1 MLWKLSAS
9 SSKAWGTRQGL
20 KLYHEFQLLI
30 QSHQNKRI
38 AVNKYIPGQS
48 VMGLN
53 KLIKRCIQMLCFS
66 LQRNSWARLP
76 SGTSL
81 LKSTNG
87 VTPEMNL
94 PCYVFL
100 NRLGVI
106 WKAVNKP
113 FKFFK
118 AKRNK
123 SPRGRERGKKKKR
136 FILLSQNCKFPGVHL
151 LIWLQAMI
159 FWSGFWWCLTSFMAL
174 LNNLVMC

>member
-1 MLWKLSAS
+1 M
-9 SSKAWGTRQGL
+9 GL
-20 KLYHEFQLLI
+20 KE
-30 QSHQNKRI
+30 
-38 AVNKYIPGQS
+38 P
-48 VMGLN
+48 
-53 KLIKRCIQMLCFS
+53 IKCCIQMLCFS

-123 SPRGRERGKKKKR
+123 SPRGRERKEREEKGERKKIYSAFPELQVSRCSPFDLATGNDFLKWFLMVPDIIYGTPEQSCNVLNCTK
-136 FILLSQNCKFPGVHL
+136 LSE
-151 LIWLQAMI
+151 
-159 FWSGFWWCLTSFMAL
+159 
-174 LNNLVMC
+174 LVAS

>member
-1 MLWKLSAS
+1 M
-9 SSKAWGTRQGL
+9 GL
-20 KLYHEFQLLI
+20 KE
-30 QSHQNKRI
+30 
-38 AVNKYIPGQS
+38 P
-48 VMGLN
+48 
-53 KLIKRCIQMLCFS
+53 IKCCIQMLCFS

-76 SGTSL
+76 SGTTL

-123 SPRGRERGKKKKR
+123 SPRGREREKKEKKR
-136 FILLSQNCKFPGVHL
+136 GKEKKIYSAFPELQVSRCSPFDLATGNDFLKWFLMVPDIIYGTPEQSCNVLNYTKLSE
-151 LIWLQAMI
+151 
-159 FWSGFWWCLTSFMAL
+159 
-174 LNNLVMC
+174 LVAS

>member
-1 MLWKLSAS
+1 MLWKLSAWS
-9 SSKAWGTRQGL
+9 SEAWGRGRGL
-20 KLYHEFQLLI
+20 KLYREFRLLI
-30 QSHQNKRI
+30 QSYQNKRI
-38 AVNKYIPGQS
+38 ASNKYIPGQS

-53 KLIKRCIQMLCFS
+53 KPIKRCIQMLCFS
-66 LQRNSWARLP
+66 PQRNSWARLP

-123 SPRGRERGKKKKR
+123 SPRGRERGGEKKKR
-136 FILLSQNCKFPGVHL
+136 DLFCFPRTASFQVFT
-151 LIWLQAMI
+151 
-159 FWSGFWWCLTSFMAL
+159 FWSGYRQWFSEVVSDGAWHHLWHSWTIL
-174 LNNLVMC
+174 

>member
-1 MLWKLSAS
+1 M
-9 SSKAWGTRQGL
+9 GL
-20 KLYHEFQLLI
+20 KE
-30 QSHQNKRI
+30 
-38 AVNKYIPGQS
+38 P
-48 VMGLN
+48 
-53 KLIKRCIQMLCFS
+53 IKCCIQMLCFS

-123 SPRGRERGKKKKR
+123 SPRGRERKEREKEGERKKIYSAFPELQVSRCSPFDLATGNDFLKWFLMVPDIIYGTPEQSCNVLNYTK
-136 FILLSQNCKFPGVHL
+136 LSE
-151 LIWLQAMI
+151 
-159 FWSGFWWCLTSFMAL
+159 
-174 LNNLVMC
+174 LVAS

>member
-1 MLWKLSAS
+1 M
-9 SSKAWGTRQGL
+9 GL
-20 KLYHEFQLLI
+20 KE
-30 QSHQNKRI
+30 
-38 AVNKYIPGQS
+38 P
-48 VMGLN
+48 
-53 KLIKRCIQMLCFS
+53 IKCCIQMLCFS

-123 SPRGRERGKKKKR
+123 SPRGRERKKKEKKGGKKKDL
-136 FILLSQNCKFPGVHL
+136 FCFPRTASFQVFT
-151 LIWLQAMI
+151 
-159 FWSGFWWCLTSFMAL
+159 FWSGYRQWFSEVVSDGAWHHLWHSWTIL
-174 LNNLVMC
+174 